1 VKLGVNAVIAL
12 FNINLGD
19 DNLNVDQLG
28 FGIMPLTMEEG
39 FVHGVFQIPIYNEPI
54 SYSILTMLQKMDG
67 WNMIKLVF
75 DKQAKSQK
83 PPDLIQ
89 SSFLVRVMPKEI
101 YEMYNKRKDIELIN
115 KMFMPAD
122 V

>member
-1 VKLGVNAVIAL
+1 MKLGVNAVIAL

-75 DKQAKSQK
+75 DNQQKS
-83 PPDLIQ
+83 
-89 SSFLVRVMPKEI
+89 
-101 YEMYNKRKDIELIN
+101 
-115 KMFMPAD
+115 
-122 V
+122 